1 MEEEKVGYGRQ
12 RKIPGEKKEG
22 RKTADKQKH
31 WEEHSR
37 ERKDFWRNGSG
48 IAEKHRKGLCL

>member
-1 MEEEKVGYGRQ
+1 MGYGRQ

-31 WEEHSR
+31 WGEHSR
-37 ERKDFWRNGSG
+37 ERKDFWRIGSG
-48 IAEKHRKGLCL
+48 IAEKHRTGLVL